1 MELKIIE
8 LEHHTIAEVIAE
20 DVVVNNIRDALD
32 TIAEANY
39 HGAHSIIMQT
49 EHLHHDFFNLRT
61 GLAGEVLQKCANY
74 RMRLAVV
81 GAVEPFSRNS
91 NSFNA
96 FVVECNRGNS
106 VFFAPDRSAAIA
118 RITR

>member
-1 MELKIIE
+1 MSLNIFELK
-8 LEHHTIAEVIAE
+8 HHTIAEILAD
-20 DVVVNNIRDALD
+20 DVVVHDIRDALD

-39 HGAHSIIMQT
+39 HGAQSILMQT
-49 EHLHHDFFNLRT
+49 EHLHRDFFDLRT

-74 RMRLAVV
+74 RMRLAVI
-81 GAVEPFSRNS
+81 GPVEQFSGKS

-106 VFFAPDRSAAIA
+106 VFFAPDRDAAIA